1 MGAQGVKEGRGGI
14 HLGLTDAQLL
24 DNNLLHLLLNCH
36 DSSWDFC
43 ERVDFSY
50 LRGFSASRCV
60 VPNPP
65 FCHIL
70 ANPARKS
77 GCEREKAAGAEDFT
91 GGADT
96 RSGHESS
103 VAEPPSSKV
112 DSGGHLALA
121 RRVRLAGDAAEVGGG
136 GM

>member
-1 MGAQGVKEGRGGI
+1 MGAQVVHEGRVAI
-14 HLGLTDAQLL
+14 HLAFIDAQLL

-60 VPNPP
+60 VSNPP

-70 ANPARKS
+70 ANPAGEEWQGR
-77 GCEREKAAGAEDFT
+77 GKAAWAADDAEN
-91 GGADT
+91 
-96 RSGHESS
+96 R
-103 VAEPPSSKV
+103 PPPLFVCLTHTDLPLGVQYRAFSAPPHPS
-112 DSGGHLALA
+112 
-121 RRVRLAGDAAEVGGG
+121 RRTCS
-136 GM
+136 